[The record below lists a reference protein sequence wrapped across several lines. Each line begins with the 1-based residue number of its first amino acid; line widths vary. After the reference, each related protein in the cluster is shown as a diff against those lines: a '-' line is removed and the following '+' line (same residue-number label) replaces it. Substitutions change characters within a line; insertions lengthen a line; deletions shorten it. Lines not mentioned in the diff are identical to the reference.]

1 MPTKYD
7 TNPLDPEFPK
17 KVREAQTETLPDKN
31 NETARF
37 SPPVDTE
44 EQTRY
49 HDRAKFAEY
58 SSVFSGAQPL
68 SSYKTAQLDPE
79 HASKR
84 KVAKI
89 GLPENILVAL
99 PYLPFSIGLIAGLLE
114 LLFVPKSETKVRFY
128 AAQGLAAHIG
138 ILLITTILGGIGEM
152 TGIASAANGIFWIV
166 TTIMLIVFAF
176 KAWKGKPV
184 HIESV
189 DTLTEWLEEKIK
201 PQN

>member
-17 KVREAQTETLPDKN
+17 KVREAQTETLPN
-31 NETARF
+31 NETVKF
-37 SPPVDTE
+37 PPSADTE

-49 HDRAKFAEY
+49 HDPARFAQY
-58 SSVFSGAQPL
+58 SSAFSGAQPL
-68 SSYKTAQLDPE
+68 SHYKTAHLDPK
-79 HASKR
+79 ASKR
-84 KVAKI
+84 KIEKI

-99 PYLPFSIGLIAGLLE
+99 PYLPFSVGLIAGLLE
-114 LLFVPKSETKVRFY
+114 LLFVPKSEAKVRFH

-138 ILLITTILGGIGEM
+138 ILIITTILGGIGEI

-166 TTIMLIVFAF
+166 TTIMLIVFAI

>member
-17 KVREAQTETLPDKN
+17 KVTEAQTETLPNKN

-37 SPPVDTE
+37 SPPADTE

-49 HDRAKFAEY
+49 HDRGKFAEY

-68 SSYKTAQLDPE
+68 SSYKTAQLDPQQ
-79 HASKR
+79 ASKR
-84 KVAKI
+84 KVAKV

-99 PYLPFSIGLIAGLLE
+99 PYLPFSIGLIAGILE
-114 LLFVPKSETKVRFY
+114 LLFVPKSETKVRFH

-138 ILLITTILGGIGEM
+138 ILIITTILGGIGEI

>member
-17 KVREAQTETLPDKN
+17 KVREAQTETLPSG
-31 NETARF
+31 ETVKF
-37 SPPVDTE
+37 PPPADTE

-49 HDRAKFAEY
+49 HDPARFAQY
-58 SSVFSGAQPL
+58 SSAFSGAQPL
-68 SSYKTAQLDPE
+68 SHYKTAHLDPK
-79 HASKR
+79 ASKR
-84 KVAKI
+84 KVEKI

-99 PYLPFSIGLIAGLLE
+99 PYLPFSVGLIAGVLE
-114 LLFVPKSETKVRFY
+114 LLFVPKSEAKVRFH
-128 AAQGLAAHIG
+128 AAQGLAAHVG
-138 ILLITTILGGIGEM
+138 ILIITTILGGIGEI

-166 TTIMLIVFAF
+166 TTIMLIVFAI

>member
-7 TNPLDPEFPK
+7 TNPLDPEFPQ
-17 KVREAQTETLPDKN
+17 KVKEAQTEALPGS
-31 NETARF
+31 ETVKF
-37 SPPVDTE
+37 PPRADTE

-49 HDRAKFAEY
+49 QDPARFAQY
-58 SSVFSGAQPL
+58 SSAFSGAQPI
-68 SSYKTAQLDPE
+68 SHYQTAHLDPK
-79 HASKR
+79 ASKR
-84 KVAKI
+84 KVEKI

-99 PYLPFSIGLIAGLLE
+99 PYLPFSIGLIAGILE
-114 LLFVPKSETKVRFY
+114 LLFVPKSEAKVRFH

-138 ILLITTILGGIGEM
+138 ILIITTILGGIGEI

-166 TTIMLIVFAF
+166 TTIMLGVFAL
-176 KAWKGKPV
+176 KAWRGKPV